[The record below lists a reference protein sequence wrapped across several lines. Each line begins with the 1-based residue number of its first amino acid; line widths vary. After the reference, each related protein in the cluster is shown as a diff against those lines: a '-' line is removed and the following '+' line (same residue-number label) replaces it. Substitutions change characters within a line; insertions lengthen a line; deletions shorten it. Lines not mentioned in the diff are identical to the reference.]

1 MQGIET
7 TAGDVQ
13 DGYLFE
19 FDGSL
24 YARVTSNSSFI
35 VCDKIGEL
43 DTTSHNYCLPNGGV
57 TSGHLIDVGAIVQVI
72 NSEKP

>member
-7 TAGDVQ
+7 TAADVQ
-13 DGYLFE
+13 DGFLFE

-24 YARVTSNSSFI
+24 YARITSNSSFL
-35 VCDKIGEL
+35 VCDKIAEI
-43 DTTSHNYCLPNGGV
+43 DPTSHNYSLPNGGV
-57 TSGHLIDVGAIVQVI
+57 TSGHLIDVGATVQVI